1 MALRGK
7 FQRPQN
13 RPATIEYT
21 EKGLSKL
28 CCKTQRNL
36 ESPLF
41 QAFFSTYVPE
51 KAFSVCIK
59 DSVFI
64 EPACGEGA
72 FLTEILRRKLAVV
85 KKRYGKSSFDY
96 ERYAVLA
103 VSSIYGVDILADNA
117 EVCRS
122 NLFDIWNREYTEN
135 AKSQA
140 NDDCRKIVRFILKK
154 NILCG
159 DALTMLQADGSP
171 IIFAEWSMVT
181 DSCIKRRDYALDELL
196 SINDIQIN
204 IFQIGWEFDEELK
217 AYIPAPV
224 REFPP
229 TDYRSI
235 DKYD

>member
-1 MALRGK
+1 MVGDVFSQSLGATR
-7 FQRPQN
+7 N
-13 RPATIEYT
+13 PATQSAKHDTRNHEENEDKENRLSFVEVQELT
-21 EKGLSKL
+21 HPSNHLSEKF
-28 CCKTQRNL
+28 T
-36 ESPLF
+36 
-41 QAFFSTYVPE
+41 
-51 KAFSVCIK
+51 
-59 DSVFI
+59 D
-64 EPACGEGA
+64 
-72 FLTEILRRKLAVV
+72 RRKQRSNSRGSSL
-85 KKRYGKSSFDY
+85 KSSSFHKKYLWHLSRTEQENQQRKSTSEDDKI
-96 ERYAVLA
+96 A
-103 VSSIYGVDILADNA
+103 
-117 EVCRS
+117 
-122 NLFDIWNREYTEN
+122 NLGNREYTEN

-224 REFPP
+224 REFPL